1 MAQLVEKHW
10 VEKEMLLRANSALM
24 LTLVGGG
31 LLTCAFGAVVFDI
44 GRVFAIW

>member
-1 MAQLVEKHW
+1 MTHLI
-10 VEKEMLLRANSALM
+10 EKETLLRANSALM

-31 LLTCAFGAVVFDI
+31 LMVCALGAVVFDI